1 MFFWLLAFRREFRRF
16 RCFHMLV
23 NQEDVNPCRQAQSL
37 IFDGLVVEATLARE
51 MAEERKRLS
60 SEALP
65 TLLASH
71 FDTSQSMS
79 KPLCIVWIFC
89 STMNQFPSLPN
100 VEMWKA
106 RHLDVSHHYSFAL
119 ASSQKRRLVTKQSTV
134 FSLENWCG
142 TGGRCKV
149 YVVWKWGR
157 ILHPPF
163 QQDIHSVFKSL
174 QERTR
179 WCSKNCKIW
188 Q

>member
-89 STMNQFPSLPN
+89 STMNQFPSFPN

-142 TGGRCKV
+142 TGGRCK
-149 YVVWKWGR
+149 
-157 ILHPPF
+157 I
-163 QQDIHSVFKSL
+163 
-174 QERTR
+174 
-179 WCSKNCKIW
+179 
-188 Q
+188 